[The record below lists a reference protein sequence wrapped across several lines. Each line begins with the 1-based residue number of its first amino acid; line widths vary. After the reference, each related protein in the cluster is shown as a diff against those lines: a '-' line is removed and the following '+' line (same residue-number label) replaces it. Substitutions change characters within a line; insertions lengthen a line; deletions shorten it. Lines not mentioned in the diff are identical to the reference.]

1 VKAGNRGG
9 GRHKRGRGDGFGGVR
24 LLGLRAPF
32 DAGAQTTI
40 GLKNHFA
47 LKALR
52 DGRGNDDAM
61 ARLGHALNVGL
72 VLCELDVGAE
82 YLPLMHSA
90 QNALVVCATRSNA
103 AGRWQVR
110 DTEFKAIC
118 LGLEVHDAQLER
130 ASLEEV
136 AAAEREI
143 SRRVACGDV
152 IQVNADLEC

>member
-61 ARLGHALNVGL
+61 ARL
-72 VLCELDVGAE
+72 GAE